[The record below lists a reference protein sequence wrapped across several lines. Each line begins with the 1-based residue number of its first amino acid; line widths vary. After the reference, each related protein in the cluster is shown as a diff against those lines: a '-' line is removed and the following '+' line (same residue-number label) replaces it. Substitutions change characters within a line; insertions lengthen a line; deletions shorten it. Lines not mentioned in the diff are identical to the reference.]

1 MLYQVFR
8 PVRLLHRF
16 LVDKKFPQGAYIAE
30 RYRVIRKLG
39 SGSYGTTYLCVDS
52 IQQKTCTVKQLRRS
66 RQGRKKHFRMFQQEY
81 DLLSELKHPSI
92 PSASSFFHTDDSYFF
107 VMDFVS
113 GENLEQHIFDTK
125 KQYNEKE
132 ALELT
137 IDIAQVV
144 DHLHTHRI
152 YHGDIRIPN
161 VMLADGHAFLID
173 FGLAKQFSGSKSLE
187 EQSRLEQDLFDLGDI
202 LLYLLYTTFE
212 KTTKKSLPWT
222 EELTLSPAC
231 KHVLERLL
239 GIQEPFPSVSE
250 TIDALRKTKEAAD

>member
-8 PVRLLHRF
+8 PFRLLHRY
-16 LVDKKFPQGAYIAE
+16 LVDKKYPKGAYIAE

-66 RQGRKKHFRMFQQEY
+66 RQGRRKYFRMFQQEY
-81 DLLSELKHPSI
+81 ELLSKLKHPSI
-92 PSASSFFHTDDSYFF
+92 PAASSFFHTEDGYFF

-132 ALELT
+132 ALALT

-144 DHLHTHRI
+144 DYLHTHRI

-161 VMLADGHAFLID
+161 VMLAGGHAYLID
-173 FGLAKQFSGSKSLE
+173 FGLAKQFRSTRNSE

-212 KTTKKSLPWT
+212 KTTKKALPWT
-222 EELTLSPAC
+222 KELALSPAC
-231 KHVLERLL
+231 KHALERLL
-239 GIQEPFPSVSE
+239 GIKEPFPSVFE
-250 TIDALRKTKEAAD
+250 AIDSLRKAKEAAD